1 MLSRRHL
8 RIKVLQAVYAF
19 FQSDNGDLAKGE
31 KQLLISIEKIR
42 ELYIHQLSFL
52 IEIRDFALKRSEG
65 NKKKFFPTDDDLNP
79 NMRFVENKALT
90 QLEDNREFRKFRDKL
105 RVNWSNEPEMVR
117 KAYLTLKESGF
128 YQKYMEQ
135 KESSYVLDQDM
146 LVKIVKKNLSGYE
159 LLENYYEDKSVYWAF
174 DAYHM
179 ANLLLMKLLKS
190 MEETDDEYTTLPVL
204 LKSNKDEEED
214 KVFVINLFRKTILNS
229 EKYEELIDEKAKNWE
244 LDRIAMMDRILIK
257 MALAELLAFPSI
269 PVKVTLNEYID
280 ISKYYSSAKS
290 KVFINGILDKL
301 IADLKEKKLIKK
313 TGRGLLEF

>member
-52 IEIRDFALKRSEG
+52 IEIRDFALKRSEE

-79 NMRFVENKALT
+79 NMRFIENSALI
-90 QLEDNREFRKFRDKL
+90 QLEDNREFRRLRDKL

-117 KAYLTLKESGF
+117 KAYLSLKDSAY
-128 YQKYMEQ
+128 YQKYMDR
-135 KESSYVLDQDM
+135 KESSYVLDQEM
-146 LVKIVKKNLSGYE
+146 LVKIVKKTLSGYD
-159 LLENYYEDKSVYWAF
+159 LLENYYEDKSVYLAF
-174 DAYHM
+174 DAYHI

-190 MEETDDEYTTLPVL
+190 MKEADDEYTALPEL
-204 LKSNKDEEED
+204 LKSNEDEEED

-257 MALAELLAFPSI
+257 MALAEILAFPSI
-269 PVKVTLNEYID
+269 PVKVTLNEYIE
-280 ISKYYSSAKS
+280 ISKYYSSSKS